1 MCLQEL
7 RAPQSILECS
17 AVNTPII
24 STDMGVANI
33 ILHTDSIYSDDY
45 KLAKPNIQYANKSV
59 QKYFLP
65 EGLQEYRL
73 LFENL
78 K

>member
-1 MCLQEL
+1 
-7 RAPQSILECS
+7 
-17 AVNTPII
+17 
-24 STDMGVANI
+24 MGVANI